1 MANITKR
8 TGKRGISY
16 KVQIRLRG
24 VSRTETFGSLAEAKR
39 WASIEEGK
47 IRSSRS
53 PLAVYQ
59 DHTVGDLIDKY
70 ITSVLPKKKCAHIQK
85 PQLEW
90 WKSKIGHLNISE
102 VSPSILTSLRDELS
116 QRLASGTTNRYL
128 AALSHVFTVGM
139 KDWSLVEHNP
149 LSRIR
154 WMKEPKGRERFLS
167 AEEIDRLLP
176 VCKRSTS
183 DGLYLF
189 VLMALSTGC
198 RKSEILGLKWSS
210 VNFSRSVIE
219 LKDTKNGDTRTVPI
233 PSFLVTLLK
242 ERKDAS
248 TTQEVFPHRFIQKS
262 WETAIRKS
270 GLEGEGVVIHTLR
283 HTVAS
288 QLIMT
293 GTDLFT
299 VGRILGHKDMKS
311 TQRYA
316 HLSTEHMATA
326 LERMNSKLWQE

>member
-116 QRLASGTTNRYL
+116 QRLASGTTNRL
-128 AALSHVFTVGM
+128 LGVWVSGPSDVWAA
-139 KDWSLVEHNP
+139 
-149 LSRIR
+149 
-154 WMKEPKGRERFLS
+154 
-167 AEEIDRLLP
+167 
-176 VCKRSTS
+176 
-183 DGLYLF
+183 GLG
-189 VLMALSTGC
+189 T
-198 RKSEILGLKWSS
+198 ILHY
-210 VNFSRSVIE
+210 
-219 LKDTKNGDTRTVPI
+219 P
-233 PSFLVTLLK
+233 
-242 ERKDAS
+242 
-248 TTQEVFPHRFIQKS
+248 
-262 WETAIRKS
+262 
-270 GLEGEGVVIHTLR
+270 
-283 HTVAS
+283 
-288 QLIMT
+288 
-293 GTDLFT
+293 
-299 VGRILGHKDMKS
+299 
-311 TQRYA
+311 
-316 HLSTEHMATA
+316 
-326 LERMNSKLWQE
+326 